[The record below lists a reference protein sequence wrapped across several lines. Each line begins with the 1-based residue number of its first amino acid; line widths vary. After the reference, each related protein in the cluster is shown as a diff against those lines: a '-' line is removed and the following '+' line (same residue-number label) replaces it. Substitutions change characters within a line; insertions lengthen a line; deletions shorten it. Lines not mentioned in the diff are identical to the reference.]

1 MPFKRLFGRGSDEP
15 EQPEPETETEEVDDD
30 ESTEAPE
37 SELDADAV
45 DRDWCDRAATVI
57 PGGTST
63 GSKRPEALYGPDGHV
78 GPAHFTSAQGCSV
91 VTASGRSLVDC
102 TMALGSVAIGYGD
115 EAINRAVLVAVASG
129 NTCGLA
135 STAEVEVAERLCD
148 MIPCAEQVR
157 FLKSGGEAVAAA
169 VRIAR
174 AATERATVIGC
185 GYFGWQDWWNKG
197 AGIPAGASADFVEVP
212 FDDVPELE
220 RAAAAAGSGLAAI
233 ILEPVVNRL
242 PSPEWCVVARRLCDD
257 AGAILIFDE
266 MKTGFRLAPGGYQEY
281 AQVEPDLAV
290 FGKAMANGFPIAAV
304 VGRAP
309 VMDAANATWI
319 SSTLAGEGVGLA
331 ATSAVLDIY
340 AEMNV
345 CETLW
350 RVGKQMRES
359 VAAAVEASGL
369 PGVSVSGIDPMW
381 SIDFDD
387 AGRQQRFLVR
397 AASEGVLFKRG
408 PYNFAALAH
417 DTDEILLE
425 VERVASTAL
434 VEVLEDE
441 ES

>member
-15 EQPEPETETEEVDDD
+15 DQPEPEIEADAGDEE
-30 ESTEAPE
+30 EEGAAPE
-37 SELDADAV
+37 AELDGDAV
-45 DRDWCDRAATVI
+45 DRDWCERAATVI

-63 GSKRPEALYGPDGHV
+63 GSKRPAALYGADGA
-78 GPAHFTSAQGCSV
+78 GPAHFTSAQGCTV
-91 VTASGRSLVDC
+91 TTASGRTLVDC

-115 EAINRAVLVAVASG
+115 EAINRAVLVAVAGG
-129 NTCGLA
+129 NTSGLA
-135 STAEVEVAERLCD
+135 SIAEVEVAERLCD

-174 AATERATVIGC
+174 VATGRATVIGC
-185 GYFGWQDWWNKG
+185 GYLGWQDWWNTG
-197 AGIPAGASADFVEVP
+197 PGIPEGASADFVAVP
-212 FDDVPELE
+212 FDDVPALE

-233 ILEPVVNRL
+233 ILEPVIHRL
-242 PSPEWCVVARRLCDD
+242 PSAEWCVLARRLCD
-257 AGAILIFDE
+257 ASGAVLIFDE

-304 VGRAP
+304 VGRGAI
-309 VMDAANATWI
+309 MDAANRTWI

-331 ATSAVLDIY
+331 ATAAVLDVY

-350 RVGKQMRES
+350 RVGKQMRDN
-359 VAAAVEASGL
+359 VAAAVQASGL
-369 PGVSVSGIDPMW
+369 PGVSVGGIDPMW

-387 AGRQQRFLVR
+387 EGRQQRFLLR
-397 AASEGVLFKRG
+397 AAEEGVLFKRG

-417 DTDEILLE
+417 DDDRILLE